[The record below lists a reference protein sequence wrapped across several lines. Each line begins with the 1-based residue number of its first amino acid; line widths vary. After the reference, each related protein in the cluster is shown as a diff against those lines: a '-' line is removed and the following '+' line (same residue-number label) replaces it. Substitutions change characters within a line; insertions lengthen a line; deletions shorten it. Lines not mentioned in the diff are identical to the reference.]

1 MNPTEE
7 QVRNQEADDTAE
19 LARRATRD
27 MRELVRREA
36 ETLKEELVE
45 NLHGLKW
52 PAAELGIAAVLG
64 LSSFG
69 MFVLSFGSGQRRAL
83 RLLTSTAFGLVS
95 YALATHA
102 VRTAAQKISFT
113 RTAENV
119 ERAIDAVSS
128 S

>member
-1 MNPTEE
+1 MNPTDE
-7 QVRNQEADDTAE
+7 QMRNRDSDETAE

-27 MRELVRREA
+27 VRELVRREA

-52 PAAELGIAAVLG
+52 PAAELGVAALLG
-64 LSSFG
+64 LSAFG
-69 MFVLSFGSGQRRAL
+69 MFVVSFGSERRRGM

-95 YALATHA
+95 YALAIHA
-102 VRTAAQKISFT
+102 LRTAVQKISFS